1 VERESFASRLG
12 FILVSAGC
20 AIGAGNVWRFPY
32 ITGKNGGAAFVLI
45 YLLFLAI
52 MGLPVMVAEFSI
64 GRASRRN
71 LAGAMRALE
80 PKGTKWH
87 IYGYIGIF
95 GNLLLMMFYTTISG
109 WFLGY
114 FYHMVAGH
122 FIGLTATEIGSTFA
136 SFTTNIPEVLGW
148 ATLAIAIGFL
158 VCAFGL
164 RNGVERVTKIMMIAL
179 FLLMVLLIGRAITLP
194 DAAEGLRFYLR
205 PDFSKLSWSG
215 VYDAMGQAFFTL
227 SLGIGSMEIFGSYV
241 GKDRTLVGESIN
253 IIALDTLV
261 AFMAGLIIFPT
272 CASFGVNVAEGPGLV
287 FVALP
292 NIFNSMPSGRFW
304 GSLFFLFM
312 VFAAMTTV
320 IAVFENLVAFVM
332 DELGWSR
339 RKASLAGFFVVF
351 FASLPCI
358 LGFGHLG
365 FIQPLGAGSTILDL
379 EDFIV
384 SNNLLPLGSLI
395 IVLFC
400 DLRSGWSWN
409 NFISEAN
416 TGRGPRFPEKAES
429 YMRYVLPLI
438 IAMIFVMGYLTR
450 FG

>member
-1 VERESFASRLG
+1 
-12 FILVSAGC
+12 
-20 AIGAGNVWRFPY
+20 
-32 ITGKNGGAAFVLI
+32 
-45 YLLFLAI
+45 
-52 MGLPVMVAEFSI
+52 
-64 GRASRRN
+64 
-71 LAGAMRALE
+71 
-80 PKGTKWH
+80 
-87 IYGYIGIF
+87 
-95 GNLLLMMFYTTISG
+95 
-109 WFLGY
+109 
-114 FYHMVAGH
+114 
-122 FIGLTATEIGSTFA
+122 
-136 SFTTNIPEVLGW
+136 
-148 ATLAIAIGFL
+148 
-158 VCAFGL
+158 
-164 RNGVERVTKIMMIAL
+164 
-179 FLLMVLLIGRAITLP
+179 
-194 DAAEGLRFYLR
+194 
-205 PDFSKLSWSG
+205 
-215 VYDAMGQAFFTL
+215 
-227 SLGIGSMEIFGSYV
+227 
-241 GKDRTLVGESIN
+241 
-253 IIALDTLV
+253 
-261 AFMAGLIIFPT
+261 
-272 CASFGVNVAEGPGLV
+272 
-287 FVALP
+287 
-292 NIFNSMPSGRFW
+292 
-304 GSLFFLFM
+304 
-312 VFAAMTTV
+312 MTTV

-400 DLRSGWSWN
+400 ALRSGWSWN

>member
-32 ITGKNGGAAFVLI
+32 ITGKNGGAAFVLV

-64 GRASRRN
+64 GRASRKN

-80 PKGTKWH
+80 PKGAKWH
-87 IYGYIGIF
+87 VYGYIGIF
-95 GNLLLMMFYTTISG
+95 GNLLLMMFYTTIAG

-122 FIGLTATEIGSTFA
+122 FAGLAAAEVGSTFA

-148 ATLAIAIGFL
+148 TTLVIALGFL
-158 VCAFGL
+158 VCALGL

-179 FLLMVLLIGRAITLP
+179 FLLMIVLIGRAVTLP
-194 DAAEGLRFYLR
+194 DAVDGLNFYLR
-205 PDFSKLSWSG
+205 PDFSKLSWNSI
-215 VYDAMGQAFFTL
+215 YDAMGQAFFTL

-241 GKDRTLVGESIN
+241 GRERTLMGESIN

-320 IAVFENLVAFVM
+320 IAVFENLIAFSM
-332 DELGWSR
+332 DEMKWSR
-339 RKASLAGFFVVF
+339 RN
-351 FASLPCI
+351 
-358 LGFGHLG
+358 HL
-365 FIQPLGAGSTILDL
+365 LWA
-379 EDFIV
+379 
-384 SNNLLPLGSLI
+384 LL
-395 IVLFC
+395 
-400 DLRSGWSWN
+400 
-409 NFISEAN
+409 
-416 TGRGPRFPEKAES
+416 
-429 YMRYVLPLI
+429 
-438 IAMIFVMGYLTR
+438 
-450 FG
+450 